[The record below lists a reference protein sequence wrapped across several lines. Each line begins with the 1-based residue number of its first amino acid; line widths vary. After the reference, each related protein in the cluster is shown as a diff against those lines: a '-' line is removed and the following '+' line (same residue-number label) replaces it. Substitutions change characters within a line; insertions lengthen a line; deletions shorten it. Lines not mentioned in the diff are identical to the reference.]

1 MAIIIIMILIFVIV
15 IAASIA
21 LGKLKNRAM
30 QTVLKDTPLSD
41 SAIHKTAQNVLGKK
55 ATKKFLEE
63 YGNKYTEESIKSYLM
78 EIGQH
83 LINKDS
89 MSTFSQKVIEK
100 MMNDA
105 KLSKL
110 QQAQVVRAS
119 IMSYARNILTSFV
132 VVSNGRDEYMITVY
146 AEVDGSG
153 ISSIKDYRVQKGVAV
168 GF

>member
-1 MAIIIIMILIFVIV
+1 MAIVIIMIFIFVIV

-21 LGKLKNRAM
+21 LGKVKNRAM
-30 QTVLKDTPLSD
+30 QTVLKDTPFSD
-41 SAIHKTAQNVLGKK
+41 SAIHKTTQNVLGKK

-63 YGNKYTEESIKSYLM
+63 HGNKYTEESIKSYLM

-89 MSTFSQKVIEK
+89 MSIFSQKVEEK
-100 MMNDA
+100 MISDA

-110 QQAQVVRAS
+110 QQTQIVRAS
-119 IMSYARNILTSFV
+119 IMSYARNVLTSFV
-132 VVSNGRDEYMITVY
+132 VVSNGRDEYQITIW
-146 AEVDGSG
+146 ADVDGSG
-153 ISSIKDYRVQKGVAV
+153 ISSIKDYRLQKGVAV

>member
-1 MAIIIIMILIFVIV
+1 MGIVIIILIFIII

-21 LGKLKNRAM
+21 LGKVKNRAM
-30 QTVLKDTPLSD
+30 QTVLKDTPFSD
-41 SAIHKTAQNVLGKK
+41 SAINKTTQNILGKK

-63 YGNKYTEESIKSYLM
+63 HGNKYTEESINTYLM

-89 MSTFSQKVIEK
+89 MDVFSQKVTDK

-110 QQAQVVRAS
+110 QQAQFSRVC
-119 IMSYARNILTSFV
+119 IISYARNVLTWFV
-132 VVSNGRDEYMITVY
+132 VGNDGKDEYQITVW
-146 AEVDGSG
+146 ANVDESG
-153 ISSIKDYRVQKGVAV
+153 IRSIKEYRVQKGVAV